1 MRAKRQLISPSK
13 PRDQPKRMR
22 PNESTPA
29 DFATAPDDSQQEDTS
44 HPADKYDAKVM
55 AQKIYNKFGFNGRWT
70 PTDHQLFLTQLES
83 AYVREKG
90 LQKRIEMV
98 DRALHRHPGSGAI
111 LEPRVGFALL

>member
-1 MRAKRQLISPSK
+1 
-13 PRDQPKRMR
+13 MR

-44 HPADKYDAKVM
+44 HPADKHDAKVM

-98 DRALHRHPGSGAI
+98 DEALHRHSDSRAT
-111 LEPRVGFALL
+111 LEPRVGFSLLWW

>member
-1 MRAKRQLISPSK
+1 
-13 PRDQPKRMR
+13 MR

-70 PTDHQLFLTQLES
+70 PPTFPDII
-83 AYVREKG
+83 G
-90 LQKRIEMV
+90 KRIRPRKGPSRENRD
-98 DRALHRHPGSGAI
+98 DR
-111 LEPRVGFALL
+111 